1 MKINQFFKPAL
12 AVVLISSSFFIVSC
26 EKDARTPPDMSFK
39 TGSTYVSADVT
50 LPMDTTIKVG
60 ITATKTEDELNT
72 YNVSYAYDGATT
84 TTTSQTFELT
94 KDDEESYTKDVNITT
109 RSVAG
114 TEKWSFTITDKDGN
128 TTVKSI
134 TLTVQ

>member
-1 MKINQFFKPAL
+1 MKTNQIFKSAL
-12 AVVLISSSFFIVSC
+12 GAVLLTSSLFIVSC
-26 EKDARTPPDMSFK
+26 KKDAHTPPDMSFT
-39 TGSTYVSADVT
+39 TGSTYVSGDKTV
-50 LPMDTTIKVG
+50 PQDTTIKVG

-84 TTTSQTFELT
+84 TTTYQTFELT
-94 KDDEESYTKDVNITT
+94 KDDEESYSKVVSITT

-128 TTVKSI
+128 TTTKDI